1 MTYIYKDIVKY
12 NWMSNHLYQK
22 KNNAFEIL
30 LFLVLLVY
38 ILNHVFKC
46 QLLSL
51 YLQDL
56 NTFSDFPNVIC
67 FDVLQQNLLVDELKL
82 AEIGPKF
89 EHHEVFP
96 ARTNTG
102 QISLILWSEY
112 HCQLNYDIFPIPSNF
127 HFGCKGFFFLLPWS
141 FWAVCFCSVKMVI
154 YWLVGIKK
162 LMFVVVGLGWMIC
175 LTKSFGRGAS
185 AFTLFKAF
193 NFNLFCLQLWYVIR
207 SPQHIVYQV
216 SHL

>member
-1 MTYIYKDIVKY
+1 
-12 NWMSNHLYQK
+12 MSNHLYQK

-102 QISLILWSEY
+102 QISLIL
-112 HCQLNYDIFPIPSNF
+112 
-127 HFGCKGFFFLLPWS
+127 
-141 FWAVCFCSVKMVI
+141 
-154 YWLVGIKK
+154 
-162 LMFVVVGLGWMIC
+162 
-175 LTKSFGRGAS
+175 
-185 AFTLFKAF
+185 
-193 NFNLFCLQLWYVIR
+193 
-207 SPQHIVYQV
+207 
-216 SHL
+216 